1 VADAEQ
7 VKAAL
12 VDTVLPAVWVNEG
25 VQILYGGRP
34 AFLSRDVCRVGDVT
48 TEVTHPTLGRVTE
61 RSQHERHA
69 VTLTISCGRLG
80 PVEVQRVC
88 TERAFALY
96 RLLATYLLST
106 TTSNATLGLGARTDT
121 RLTGYELVE
130 TDEVDEPEVAAKGRN
145 ATLTVSLDVDS
156 RR

>member
-1 VADAEQ
+1 MADAEQ

-34 AFLSRDVCRVGDVT
+34 AFLAQDVCRVGDVT
-48 TEVTHPTLGRVTE
+48 TEVTHPTLGRVPE
-61 RSQHERHA
+61 RSQHEQHA

-80 PVEVQRVC
+80 PVDVQRTA

-96 RLLATYLLST
+96 RLLATYLLAASGG
-106 TTSNATLGLGARTDT
+106 NETLGLGARTDA
-121 RLTGYELVE
+121 RITGYELTE

-145 ATLTVSLDVDS
+145 ATLTVSVAVDS